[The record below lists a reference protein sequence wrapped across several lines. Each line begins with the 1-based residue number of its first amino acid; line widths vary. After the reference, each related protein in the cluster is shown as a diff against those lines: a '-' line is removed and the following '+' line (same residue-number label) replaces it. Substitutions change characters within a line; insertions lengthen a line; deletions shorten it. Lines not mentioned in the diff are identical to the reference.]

1 MNTASLILMGIQIA
15 NAIAAGVPGAIKAK
29 EAIDKMI
36 AEDRDPTDAEWA
48 ELNAITEELRSALHE
63 GTQDV

>member
-1 MNTASLILMGIQIA
+1 VSTANLILMGIQIA

-36 AEDRDPTDAEWA
+36 AEDRDPTEAEWA
-48 ELNAITEELRSALHE
+48 ELNAVTNALRLQLHE
-63 GTQDV
+63 SSDDA

>member
-1 MNTASLILMGIQIA
+1 VNTASLILMGIQIA

-48 ELNAITEELRSALHE
+48 ELNAITEGLRRVLHE